1 MNGRTDAMKRNVDY
15 AGIRGFNYTQPDA
28 RDDCDFWLHYSHGTV
43 DRDMGYAERLR
54 LNSARIFLSY
64 AAYRKDPD
72 AFFANVLDFVRTAW
86 AHGIS
91 TNPIVYHGAFF
102 FPMEEEF
109 RPEEGETLR
118 PLSKTVRTPEIW
130 PEGEKYFDRLYETIG
145 REPGLLFWD
154 AFNEP
159 GYTDQFVTWYEEEPK
174 YVQDFRPGV
183 PDLKELRAKQE
194 KTWEFV
200 RHFCRYIKKKD
211 PDHDVGIGNIFIWET
226 EPSRTAELVD
236 VIVFHDY
243 SSTRARLREVLE
255 TARELGRK
263 YGKPVVDNEMCCLA
277 RANPY
282 DMAIQLHDEY
292 GVGWYLFELM
302 IGNDMWNR
310 VHGVVYPD
318 GTVRDPSIVAA
329 IGGFFRNRGPEA
341 LRPDVNQEDYTERAI
356 FYAER
361 ALRETRRI
369 SGGDSSGDAEKLL
382 EACEFAANLLEAGEL
397 VPMDAPPTARIEA
410 FRRQETPDCDGIRDF
425 LAELAETLRRKT
437 CVFSPSDGFR
447 ELRK

>member
-1 MNGRTDAMKRNVDY
+1 MKKTIDYNGL
-15 AGIRGFNYTQPDA
+15 RGFNYTQPDA
-28 RDDCDFWLHYSHGTV
+28 RDDYDFWLHYSHETV

-54 LNSARIFLSY
+54 LNSARIFLSF
-64 AAYRKDPD
+64 AAYREDPD
-72 AFFANVLDFVRTAW
+72 EFFDHVKDFVRTAW
-86 AHGIS
+86 QHGIS

-102 FPMEEEF
+102 FPREEEF
-109 RPEEGETLR
+109 EPAEGETLR
-118 PLSKTVRTPEIW
+118 PLSKSIRTPESW
-130 PEGEKYFDRLYETIG
+130 REGERYFDRLYEAIG
-145 REPGLLFWD
+145 QEPGLLFWD

-183 PDLKELRAKQE
+183 PDLKELREKQE

-211 PDHDVGIGNIFIWET
+211 PEHDLGIGNIFIWET

-243 SSTRARLREVLE
+243 SATRARLREVLK

-263 YGKPVVDNEMCCLA
+263 YGKPIVDNEMCCLA

-282 DMAIQLHDEY
+282 DMAIQLHEEY

-302 IGNDMWNR
+302 IGSDMWNR

-341 LRPDVNQEDYTERAI
+341 LRPDVNQEDYVERAV

-361 ALRETRRI
+361 ALRETRRPG
-369 SGGDSSGDAEKLL
+369 GGDPAADAEKLL
-382 EACEFAANLLEAGEL
+382 EACEFAANLLETGEL

-410 FRRQETPDCDGIRDF
+410 YRREEAPDCDAIRDF
-425 LAELAETLRRKT
+425 LTELIETLRRKAH
-437 CVFSPSDGFR
+437 VIRSSDGFR

>member
-1 MNGRTDAMKRNVDY
+1 MKKQVNY
-15 AGIRGFNYTQPDA
+15 AGIRGFNYTQPDS
-28 RDDCDFWLHYSHGTV
+28 RDDRDFWLHYSHETV

-64 AAYRKDPD
+64 SAYRDDPD
-72 AFFANVLDFVRTAW
+72 SFFAHVRDFVRTAW
-86 AHGIS
+86 SHGIS

-109 RPEEGETLR
+109 RPVEGETLP
-118 PLSKTVRTPEIW
+118 PLAKTVRTPEKW
-130 PEGEKYFDRLYETIG
+130 RDGEIYFDRLYEAIG

-154 AFNEP
+154 VSNEP
-159 GYTDQFVTWYEEEPK
+159 GYTDQFVTWYDEEPE

-183 PDLKELRAKQE
+183 PDLAELRDKQE
-194 KTWEFV
+194 KKWEMI
-200 RHFCRYIKKKD
+200 RHFCRYIKAKD
-211 PDHDVGIGNIFIWET
+211 PDHDIGVGNIFIWET
-226 EPSRTAELVD
+226 EASRTAGLVD

-243 SSTRARLREVLE
+243 SATRARLRGVLD
-255 TARELGRK
+255 TALELGRK

-282 DMAIQLHDEY
+282 DMAIQLHNEY

-302 IGNDMWNR
+302 IGQDMWNR

-329 IGGFFRNRGPEA
+329 ICGFFRNRGEEA
-341 LRPDVNQEDYTERAI
+341 LRPDVNQEDYVERAA

-361 ALRETRRI
+361 AIRKTRR
-369 SGGDSSGDAEKLL
+369 SGGADHSGDAEELL

-397 VPMDAPPTARIEA
+397 VPMNAPPTARIEA
-410 FRRQETPDCDGIRDF
+410 YRRRENPDCDEIRDF
-425 LAELAETLRRKT
+425 LMEMIETLREKNHVVRL
-437 CVFSPSDGFR
+437 SGGFR